1 MIRIFAVSTNDVTSG
16 PLGERRPPPTVFFP
30 INHLFWQLWVQV
42 WYWLSQEAR
51 QAVLSTAGHT
61 RLHCAL
67 LLEQLAKHAS
77 EDAAANRCLTLPA
90 SAAAVPTSVTRSN
103 PPRTPFNCNLPA

>member
-1 MIRIFAVSTNDVTSG
+1 MTSVWPNDSDFCGFNQRSV
-16 PLGERRPPPTVFFP
+16 GERRPPPTVPFL
-30 INHLFWQLWVQV
+30 IDHLFWQLWVQV

-51 QAVLSTAGHT
+51 QAVLSIAGHT
-61 RLHCAL
+61 RLHCVL

-90 SAAAVPTSVTRSN
+90 SAVPTSVTRSN
-103 PPRTPFNCNLPA
+103 PPKIPFNCDLPA

>member
-16 PLGERRPPPTVFFP
+16 ALGERRPPPTVFFP
-30 INHLFWQLWVQV
+30 INHLFWQLCVQV

-51 QAVLSTAGHT
+51 QAVLTTAGHT
-61 RLHCAL
+61 PLHCAL

-77 EDAAANRCLTLPA
+77 EDAAPNRCLTLPPSTA
-90 SAAAVPTSVTRSN
+90 PLPTSLTTR
-103 PPRTPFNCNLPA
+103 